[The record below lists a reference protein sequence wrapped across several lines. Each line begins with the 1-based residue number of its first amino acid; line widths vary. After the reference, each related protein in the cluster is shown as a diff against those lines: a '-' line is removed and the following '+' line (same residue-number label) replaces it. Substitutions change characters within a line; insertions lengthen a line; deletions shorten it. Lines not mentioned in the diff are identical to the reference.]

1 MLAVLQQSAD
11 SDVESGTSTPRSAP
25 GSPIKGLPPGSP
37 IHPSDT
43 PRQVRQLTLAWR
55 LRCARRSP
63 LHSCIAARF
72 CKCPP
77 ADERSQRADHMF
89 HVPVPICRLGLALSR
104 DTWCSSYYS

>member
-43 PRQVRQLTLAWR
+43 PRQVQQLTLAWR
-55 LRCARRSP
+55 LHRATFSSAR
-63 LHSCIAARF
+63 LQDIDVAVCG
-72 CKCPP
+72 CLP
-77 ADERSQRADHMF
+77 ADERPS
-89 HVPVPICRLGLALSR
+89 LGCACAALSLR
-104 DTWCSSYYS
+104 FGSVT